1 MMTEYIRVVAPATLE
16 ENFTFDVLLNGKP
29 FTVVVPAGGVAK
41 GEEFEVPY
49 PRDDGDDYKKDDGDG
64 NNNDNRDDIERTDSD
79 DLALPPTMS
88 NSSDE
93 DDHSTDE
100 NDRLGAPY
108 GRFRVSLCSCCD
120 VLTQATFWMALC
132 CFPVLLAQ
140 VLTRLRLK
148 WNGQEIE
155 KEQDDDDFTCT
166 DKNYQQHE
174 SEEENAMT
182 FNKIVLAFVGV
193 LALGHI
199 PLVGSVIVFVFYMV
213 TMIWIGG
220 NLRRYVRR
228 RYKIPRTCSMC
239 PGDVEDRCTMGFCGC
254 CAMIQIA
261 RHTHNDKE
269 YPGYCCT
276 TTGLELGAPQL
287 LPTYRTSVMEERK
300 ATN

>member
-1 MMTEYIRVVAPATLE
+1 MRQDYIRVVAPATLE
-16 ENFTFDVLLNGKP
+16 ENFSFDVLLDGKP
-29 FTVVVPAGGVAK
+29 FTVVVPAGGVAE

-49 PRDDGDDYKKDDGDG
+49 PCEEYDGDGDDNAADG
-64 NNNDNRDDIERTDSD
+64 NRAIMDEDD
-79 DLALPPTMS
+79 DLPLPPTMS

-93 DDHSTDE
+93 DERSTE
-100 NDRLGAPY
+100 ESDRLGAPY

-155 KEQDDDDFTCT
+155 REQDDDDFTCS
-166 DKNYQQHE
+166 DKQYKEKE

-182 FNKIVLAFVGV
+182 FNKVVLAFVGV

-199 PLVGSVIVFVFYMV
+199 PLVGSLIVFIFYMV
-213 TMIWIGG
+213 SMVWIGG
-220 NLRRYVRR
+220 NLRRYVRQ
-228 RYKIPRTCSMC
+228 RYKIPKRCSMC
-239 PGDVEDRCTMGFCGC
+239 PGNTEDRCTMFFCGC

-276 TTGLELGAPQL
+276 TTGLESGAPQL
-287 LPTYRTSVMEERK
+287 LPTYRTPGMEGPTETTAK
-300 ATN
+300 